1 MKIRVAAPL
10 LLSAC
15 AALTLPV
22 VMGAGAPP
30 VDEQDDLLQRA
41 ARIHNAAWV
50 VDTHIDSPARE
61 INGQPWRATDRH
73 TYGEQGAGQ
82 WDIPRMIEGGMDAVF
97 LSVFTSQRQLTEEG
111 FAAAYERANSLIT
124 QYEGYAASS
133 PIAEIATTVADAR
146 RLHAAGRRAF
156 FLGMENGYPIA
167 NDLSRVE
174 EFYNRGIRY
183 ITLAHT
189 ADNQIAASS
198 TQRGDREDYGLTDF
212 GRQVVREMHR
222 LGIMVDVSHVSDKT
236 FYDMLAMSDIP
247 VVLSHSS
254 CRALCDHPRDIS
266 DDMLRALAGN
276 GGVIQLVTFRSYV
289 KSLPRDEARQ
299 AAMSALRQEFGSPR
313 QLTGEQR
320 AAYQAR
326 LAEVNRMHPPR
337 RVTVYDFLEHFEH
350 AVAVAGIDHVGF
362 SSDFNGGGILDD
374 FEDVTALPKITIELL
389 RRGHSE
395 EDITKFWGGNLL
407 RVMQAVEDAAGAM
420 DR

>member
-1 MKIRVAAPL
+1 MKNRVAAPL

-15 AALTLPV
+15 AALLLPV
-22 VMGAGAPP
+22 AMGAGTRP
-30 VDEQDDLLQRA
+30 DGEQDDLLHRA
-41 ARIHNAAWV
+41 ARIHHEAWI

-61 INGQPWRATDRH
+61 VDGRPWMATDRH

-82 WDIPRMIEGGMDAVF
+82 WDLPRMAEGGMDAVF
-97 LSVFTSQRQLTEEG
+97 LSVFTSQRELTDEG
-111 FAAAYERANSLIT
+111 FAAAYERANALFD
-124 QYEGYAASS
+124 QFEGYAASS
-133 PIAEIATTVADAR
+133 PDAEMATTVADAH
-146 RLHAAGRRAF
+146 RLHAAGKRALF
-156 FLGMENGYPIA
+156 MGMENGYPIA
-167 NDLSRVE
+167 RDLSRVK
-174 EFYNRGIRY
+174 EFYDRGIRY

-189 ADNQIAASS
+189 SDNQIAASS

-236 FYDMLAMSDIP
+236 FYDVLAMSDIP

-254 CRALCDHPRDIS
+254 CRALCDSPRDIT
-266 DDMLRALAGN
+266 DDMLRVLARN

-299 AAMSALRQEFGSPR
+299 AAMAALRQEFGNPR

-320 AAYQAR
+320 TGYQAR

-337 RVTVYDFLEHFEH
+337 QVTVNDFLEHFEH

-362 SSDFNGGGILDD
+362 SSDFNGGGILDG

-389 RRGHSE
+389 RRGYSG
-395 EDITKFWGGNLL
+395 EDIKKFWGGNLL